1 MGLPHIRIMPL
12 MRERR
17 VFMQAVK
24 LLNLLGH
31 NVLKAHRL
39 IACQALSLIVDT
51 EDFIT
56 HKDSYYSNDDVDSM
70 IELKENIVQDL
81 MSDFDNRKLVRPLSD
96 CIDKAKRL
104 RK

>member
-1 MGLPHIRIMPL
+1 MPL
-12 MRERR
+12 IRERR
-17 VFMQAVK
+17 IFVQAVK

-39 IACQALSLIVDT
+39 IACQALSLLVDT

-56 HKDSYYSNDDVDSM
+56 HKESYYTNDDVDALVA
-70 IELKENIVQDL
+70 LKETIVQDL
-81 MSDFDNRKLVRPLSD
+81 MSDFDNRKLVRPLAD
-96 CIDKAKRL
+96 CIDKAKRQ